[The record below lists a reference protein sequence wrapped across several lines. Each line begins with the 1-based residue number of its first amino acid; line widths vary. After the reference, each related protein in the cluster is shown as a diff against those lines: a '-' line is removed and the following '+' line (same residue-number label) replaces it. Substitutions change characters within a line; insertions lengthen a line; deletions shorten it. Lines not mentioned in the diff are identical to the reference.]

1 MNKRLR
7 EEDKKEG
14 PLKRL
19 KNSEDKGEEQ
29 LKTTES
35 KNENIKGVT
44 DFVEEPLS
52 LEGKSLIEEIKMIER
67 YVDYRKLKITGRNG
81 IPYIILV
88 IIKNLELFRNIYYR
102 TFKINKAERKEDEF
116 NVVLNALSKYSPR
129 DLKYI
134 EAKISF

>member
-1 MNKRLR
+1 MNKRLK

>member
-1 MNKRLR
+1 MK

-35 KNENIKGVT
+35 KNQNIKGVT

-102 TFKINKAERKEDEF
+102 IFKINKAERKEDEF

>member
-1 MNKRLR
+1 MNKRLK

-35 KNENIKGVT
+35 KNQNIKGVT

-102 TFKINKAERKEDEF
+102 IFKINKAERKEDEF

>member
-1 MNKRLR
+1 MNKRLK

-35 KNENIKGVT
+35 KNQNIKGVT

>member
-1 MNKRLR
+1 MK

-88 IIKNLELFRNIYYR
+88 IIKI
-102 TFKINKAERKEDEF
+102 
-116 NVVLNALSKYSPR
+116 
-129 DLKYI
+129 
-134 EAKISF
+134 

>member
-1 MNKRLR
+1 MNKRLK

-35 KNENIKGVT
+35 KNQNIKGVT

-134 EAKISF
+134 ETKISF